1 MQEIEIKV
9 RGQIDR
15 GWSDWFNGLTVAHT
29 PRGESILSGP
39 VRDQSELRAMLFRL
53 TDLGLELVSLDTSPR
68 DYRIFSKHAG
78 GGD

>member
-15 GWSDWFNGLTVAHT
+15 GWSDWFDGLTINHT
-29 PRGESILSGP
+29 PLGESVLSGFI
-39 VRDQSELRAMLFRL
+39 RDQSELRGMLSRL
-53 TDLGLELVSLDTSPR
+53 TDLGLELVSLDTSPL
-68 DYRIFSKHAG
+68 DYGTLTKHAG